1 MCIGGFGKT
10 PDVPTIPERQ
20 SIKQPVQA
28 SAAGTAS
35 DAERRRRG
43 MMATIL
49 TSAGGALAPVTTTAA
64 PATKLG

>member
-10 PDVPTIPERQ
+10 PDVPTVPERQ

-28 SAAGTAS
+28 TARDANS
-35 DAERRRRG
+35 DDERRRRG

-49 TSAGGALAPVTTTAA
+49 TSAGGALTPVTTTAN